1 MCLCSKQSKLFSF
14 YALFSGGKPKCTLVL
29 CLVKPQRHVLR
40 SLQQL
45 QSDKS
50 SQLCTQADIRLC
62 HYKYMTQLVYCPIV
76 TCPVLILLVM
86 SVIPWSLFGNFFYLI
101 NQLYSSNQYLQVR
114 QTLTLRSQIL
124 CKTVKGSPYQ
134 KGKTAA

>member
-62 HYKYMTQLVYCPIV
+62 HYKYMTQLVYCFHCNLSSVNI
-76 TCPVLILLVM
+76 TCDVSDPLV
-86 SVIPWSLFGNFFYLI
+86 IIWQFFYLI
-101 NQLYSSNQYLQVR
+101 NQLYSSSQYLQVR